1 LQSGGKD
8 KGDAEFPESCDSNR
22 DVSFLTKSA
31 CVTGG
36 GEGDALSVRKK
47 DENAFL
53 FMPRN
58 FLDIL

>member
-1 LQSGGKD
+1 
-8 KGDAEFPESCDSNR
+8 
-22 DVSFLTKSA
+22 VSFLTKSA
-31 CVTGG
+31 CVTAG